1 MRGEGGP
8 YYPFVQKSHKKM
20 PPYQKKKSQQIK
32 KSVVRSKEKVSTK
45 LKQERVCSL
54 KDRLWGRV
62 IYCINMIFLV
72 SKIKKISS
80 RVNLKIFKEKT
91 DKPQFLVKKSRILAV
106 SRSFWQ
112 NKKNLEH

>member
-45 LKQERVCSL
+45 LKKKRYPIEKKCQTIEKYVPT
-54 KDRLWGRV
+54 
-62 IYCINMIFLV
+62 NMKFASADQKMFQQIECMCVNGAKQNSQQVYV
-72 SKIKKISS
+72 STN
-80 RVNLKIFKEKT
+80 R
-91 DKPQFLVKKSRILAV
+91 KSKLD
-106 SRSFWQ
+106 
-112 NKKNLEH
+112 HG